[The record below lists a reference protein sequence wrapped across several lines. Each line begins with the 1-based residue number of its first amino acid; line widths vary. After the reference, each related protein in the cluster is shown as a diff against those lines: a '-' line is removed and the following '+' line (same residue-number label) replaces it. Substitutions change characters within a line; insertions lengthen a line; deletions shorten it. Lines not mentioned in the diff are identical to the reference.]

1 VLTELGTTSEP
12 NSYLTPYNWNHGG
25 KVSLEAQRRYYAA
38 ACQALKPVVSGM
50 YWWVYYT
57 NWFDKVQ
64 PDTDPGYQPAGKP
77 AEQEITAC
85 YK

>member
-1 VLTELGTTSEP
+1 MSDSVE
-12 NSYLTPYNWNHGG
+12 
-25 KVSLEAQRRYYAA
+25 VVRRYLRVFET
-38 ACQALKPVVSGM
+38 QDIEALKPLVGGM